1 MRNYKITNFV
11 VVLLV
16 ITAVYQTGQ
25 LWLEGTTG
33 YNFFYALTENFFGE
47 KPQADGNVLLATRY
61 AVGEGDGMFSVY
73 YPDDTGSSAMLEAA
87 NRALEEIL
95 APSDTAPEKTTADWK
110 EILEDRC
117 IVMQYDFMIAGEEYL
132 NSYKSLKSSQR
143 LERFDYITIVPGR
156 RAGGE
161 SRAYFVNSDTNE
173 CVVFCGNAGTAGTS
187 LYQMLERGEG
197 EMPYISTGQRTSAS
211 VLWRNLFLP
220 QWAKL
225 PYEYAPLTQEFAF
238 EKNGEPSRAAL
249 EGTVKNFFRN
259 FSVDWST
266 RDDNGVFTFSDSET
280 VVKYYPTERVL
291 EYYSYEN
298 YGSEKVRMGLLEGY
312 QISCNFLRND
322 SSLQTDIYLADIQ
335 RTINNEIIYYFDYA
349 VDGLPVNLS
358 QPLQDRIGQPHAIQI
373 TLRNQSVKEYRR
385 YAVNYAAGDEASEQ
399 IDVQFIDALDDANK
413 TYQAVVE
420 EKVIT
425 DVKNIALGY
434 HVDLTGS
441 IRLKWFVTLYDY
453 TFVVDTAQG
462 RNQLTAVSAAP

>member
-1 MRNYKITNFV
+1 MRVYKITNFV
-11 VVLLV
+11 IVLLV

-33 YNFFYALTENFFGE
+33 YNFFYALTENFLGT
-47 KPQADGNVLLATRY
+47 KQQADGNVLLATRY
-61 AVGEGDGMFSVY
+61 AVGDGDGSFSVY
-73 YPDDTGSSAMLEAA
+73 YPDDTGSSTMLEAA

-95 APSDTAPEKTTADWK
+95 SPNDSLPEKTTADWK

-132 NSYKSLKSSQR
+132 NSYKSLRSSQR

-156 RAGGE
+156 RTGEE

-173 CVVFCGNAGTAGTS
+173 CVVFPCSAGTASTS
-187 LYQMLERGEG
+187 LYQMLERDGG
-197 EMPYISTGQRTSAS
+197 GLLYISTGQRTSAS
-211 VLWRNLFLP
+211 VLWRNLFVP

-225 PYEYAPLTQEFAF
+225 PYAYAPLRQEYVF
-238 EKNGEPSRAAL
+238 ERDGEPSRAAL

-266 RDDNGVFTFSDSET
+266 RDENGIFTFSDSET
-280 VVKYYPTERVL
+280 VVKYYPEERVL
-291 EYYSYEN
+291 EYYSYES
-298 YGSEKVRMGLLEGY
+298 YGSDKSRMGLLEGY

-349 VDGLPVNLS
+349 VGDLPVNLS

-385 YAVNYAAGDEASEQ
+385 YAVNYAEEGEATEQ
-399 IDVQFIDALDDANK
+399 INVQFIDALDEANK

-434 HVDLTGS
+434 HVDLTGG

-453 TFVVDTAQG
+453 TFVVDTEQE
-462 RNQLTAVSAAP
+462 RNNLTAVSATP